1 MESLLL
7 IEPSRREPPPDHRG
21 PRVSTATS
29 PSTLADTPW
38 PRRPLVDADLLIA
51 VVIFA
56 TAIAARWPLIE
67 RGETLLHSD
76 EAIVGIMAQD
86 IAAGRRL
93 PIFFYGQRYMGALE
107 AYVVAGLSPFVARPI
122 TALRLAPALF
132 FASLTAVQFLM
143 LRRWLGRFAGLVG
156 AATLIAAAPMFA
168 QWSISARGG
177 YIEILLWGS
186 LLIWSYGEWFVEP
199 LGGVVAPLRK
209 FCFGLLLGS
218 GIWINPSIILFV
230 VPIVLHALFSRPLD
244 AVRTNRRI
252 DQWLSR
258 LGLLALP
265 IVALAFVLLANV
277 ARATTVE
284 HGRVRTEMLLG
295 LMPPAAAAAI
305 LAVIG
310 IAALVLIHRRT
321 RFFASARRT
330 LDANGVI
337 LFGMIVGAL
346 PAIVYIITGLLGR
359 HEIEPALPLGMRPIW
374 RAGETLNFFVSG
386 LPLLFGADARP
397 FLDLVCIGRE
407 SPLKPLDPTWQTM
420 LAIGN
425 WWVAGA
431 ALSLTLSLALRY
443 RAAFARTLR
452 LEPGTPPPII
462 LFAFGAAGLVALYLL
477 SGAAHDF
484 NTIRYLIPLWAFI
497 PGLVAAAVAAPSA
510 AAPTTGRTAGCL
522 ATAVLLLSWSI
533 GQAGL
538 YRRLG
543 KVHPLRPVA
552 DALVAANVPYATG
565 ELFDSHLLSYLT
577 NQHSRIAEF
586 EPFWPRLAHFRASA
600 ESASPVCYIVNNDPT
615 DWNAVWLQGGMPG
628 DAPPETQ
635 RLLQPA
641 LARYRSEHPDTH
653 VERRPLARAY
663 ELFELPQSLPQR
675 TFAP

>member
-1 MESLLL
+1 
-7 IEPSRREPPPDHRG
+7 
-21 PRVSTATS
+21 
-29 PSTLADTPW
+29 
-38 PRRPLVDADLLIA
+38 LLIA

-56 TAIAARWPLIE
+56 TGIAARWPLID
-67 RGETLLHSD
+67 RGESLLHSD

-86 IAAGRRL
+86 IAAGRRF

-107 AYVVAGLSPFVARPI
+107 AYVVAGLTPFVERPI

-132 FASLTAVQFLM
+132 FASLAAVQFLM
-143 LRRWLGRFAGLVG
+143 LRRWFGRFAGVVG

-177 YIEILLWGS
+177 YIEILLWGT
-186 LLIWSYGEWFVEP
+186 LLLWSYGDWFVNP
-199 LGGVVAPLRK
+199 PAGSPTSRRRFV
-209 FCFGLLLGS
+209 FGLLLGS

-230 VPIVLHALFSRPLD
+230 VPIVLHALFSRPLQ
-244 AVRTNRRI
+244 AARSNRRI
-252 DQWLSR
+252 DQWLRR

-265 IVALAFVLLANV
+265 IVALVFVLLANV
-277 ARATTVE
+277 VRSTTVE
-284 HGRVRTEMLLG
+284 HGRVRTEMLFG
-295 LMPPAAAAAI
+295 LVPPPAAAAV

-310 IAALVLIHRRT
+310 VAALVLIHRRT
-321 RFFASARRT
+321 RFFSTARRA
-330 LDANGVI
+330 LDTNGVI
-337 LFGMIVGAL
+337 LFGTIVGAL
-346 PAIVYIITGLLGR
+346 PAILYIFTALLGR

-374 RAGETLNFFVSG
+374 RAGETLTFFVSG
-386 LPLLFGADARP
+386 LPLLFGADATP

-431 ALSLTLSLALRY
+431 ALSLTLSLAMRY

-452 LEPGTPPPII
+452 LEPGTPPPLI
-462 LFAFGAAGLVALYLL
+462 LLTFGAAGLVALYLL

-497 PGLVAAAVAAPSA
+497 PGLIAAAVAAPGP
-510 AAPTTGRTAGCL
+510 AAPTTGRFAACI
-522 ATAVLLLSWSI
+522 ATAVLLLGWSI

-543 KVHPLRPVA
+543 KPHPLRPVA
-552 DALVAANVPYATG
+552 DALIAANVPYATG

-586 EPFWPRLAHFRASA
+586 EPFWPRLAHFRAPA
-600 ESASPVCYIVNNDPT
+600 ESASPVCYILNNDPI
-615 DWNAVWLQGGMPG
+615 DWNAAWLLRGMPG

-635 RLLQPA
+635 RLLRPA
-641 LARYRSEHPDTH
+641 LEAFLRANPEALRSRE
-653 VERRPLARAY
+653 PLANTY
-663 ELFELPQSLPQR
+663 EIVIVDRPLPQR
-675 TFAP
+675 LAPP